1 MVLVTWT
8 VDGCVTVRVSSIVMK
23 DVTVAV
29 IVFSWVLST
38 AIVIVAIDGESVAI
52 TVIVE
57 VEVLD
62 MLASQ

>member
-8 VDGCVTVRVSSIVMK
+8 ADGWVTVRVSSIVVNE
-23 DVTVAV
+23 VTVAE

-38 AIVIVAIDGESVAI
+38 AVVTVTIDGESVAV
-52 TVIVE
+52 TVVVV

-62 MLASQ
+62 MLVSQ